1 LTLAFKNNDEKAI
14 KMILQAIENKKDL
27 TNKNTY
33 EYANKL
39 PCGLKHISTGE
50 QSIYTFGH
58 RVR

>member
-1 LTLAFKNNDEKAI
+1 
-14 KMILQAIENKKDL
+14 MILQAIENKKDL